1 MKQKP
6 KGKCKAKPAQTA
18 QQKKN
23 IKDATM
29 NKNMRPVFEVTPK
42 KKK

>member
-1 MKQKP
+1 MKQNP
-6 KGKCKAKPAQTA
+6 KGKAKPAQTA